1 MSNMPNPFDF
11 AAPQVA
17 EKAVV
22 SPVITPGTVDA
33 AADNRFVLDEVAFME
48 AIEPLPLF
56 LQALIDVIEVPA
68 SY

>member
-17 EKAVV
+17 ETAVA
-22 SPVITPGTVDA
+22 SPVTTTGTVDA

-56 LQALIDVIEVPA
+56 LQAPIDVIEVLA
-68 SY
+68 GY